1 MTSIA
6 DDAAELDNRPES
18 RGRRLYLDNR
28 SFIRGV
34 TGIVVVGVA
43 WELFAQIFMKNSIS
57 VAPPSAVYHEYVRLI
72 RNGQLWIDIK
82 TSGEEFI
89 VGYLLALALGVSIG
103 LLMGGIRAVRDYLD
117 PLVSALYATPV
128 IGLAP
133 LFIIWF
139 GIGANSKIAVVF
151 LLAILPIIIN
161 TESGIRT
168 VDPHLI
174 ETARAFS
181 ARRSQ
186 IFRKILLPGA
196 LPQIVTGLRL
206 GVGRGLLGVV
216 AGELFAAQA
225 GLGYLIV
232 ASSQL
237 FNPAGVFV
245 GITALAFAGILSM
258 IALRRLERRLAPW
271 RTEAGS

>member
-1 MTSIA
+1 MTAIA
-6 DDAAELDNRPES
+6 DDAGELGPGRET
-18 RGRRLYLDNR
+18 RRRRLYLDNR
-28 SFIRGV
+28 SFIRG
-34 TGIVVVGVA
+34 TLGIVAVLVA
-43 WELFAQIFMKNSIS
+43 WELFARIWMNGSIS
-57 VAPPSAVYHEYVRLI
+57 VAPPSDVFHEYVRLS
-72 RNGQLWIDIK
+72 RNGQLWRDVK
-82 TSGEEFI
+82 TSGQEFLL
-89 VGYLLALALGVSIG
+89 GYVLALVLGVSIG
-103 LLMGGIRAVRDYLD
+103 LLMGGINAVRDYLD

-139 GIGANSKIAVVF
+139 GIGINSKIAVVF
-151 LLAILPIIIN
+151 LLAILPIVIN

-168 VDPHLI
+168 VDPHLV

-186 IFRKILLPGA
+186 IFLKVLLPGA

-206 GVGRGLLGVV
+206 GVGRGLRGVV

-258 IALRRLERRLAPW
+258 VLLRRLERRLAPW
-271 RTEAGS
+271 RTESGS